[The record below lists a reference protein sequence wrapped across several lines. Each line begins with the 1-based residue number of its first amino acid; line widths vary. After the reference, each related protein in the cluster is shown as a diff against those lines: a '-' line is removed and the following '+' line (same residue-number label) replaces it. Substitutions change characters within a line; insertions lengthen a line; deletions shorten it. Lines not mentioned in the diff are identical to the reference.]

1 MDSGMRVPHTV
12 DRRETAIS
20 GALPAGPHAQQSWSR
35 YWDGNAGKAPEQAI
49 SEGRFGPVLRRHWE
63 AVFKNSAAFPE
74 NGRMLDLACGA
85 GVVGRLARDRVGGG
99 IDIVGVDLSSAA
111 ARQAETGLVGN
122 IALLPFGPGCFDRI
136 VSQFGIEYAGLPAF
150 REAARVLTPA
160 GQFSAVVHVKHG
172 AIWRENATCL
182 DIVQRTMDAGILHK
196 CRLRLQTGYKLDR
209 GAAAPAAFDRRT
221 AAFEAAARAVL
232 VALRD
237 AADCAAKAY
246 IGQLLPDLFD
256 IVSRRQNYAPEQL
269 QDWMNGQEHTL
280 EAYAFR
286 MNAMLDAS
294 MSVEE
299 VREAAGILSAAG
311 DSKVAIDALSL
322 GNHPDPAAWTV
333 RVCRGRKLRARH

>member
-237 AADCAAKAY
+237 AADCAAKRY
-246 IGQLLPDLFD
+246 RP
-256 IVSRRQNYAPEQL
+256 APAGSVRYRFAPAEL
-269 QDWMNGQEHTL
+269 RTGATRGLDDRTR
-280 EAYAFR
+280 AYAGGLCVPHER
-286 MNAMLDAS
+286 DARCVDECRRGS
-294 MSVEE
+294 RSG
-299 VREAAGILSAAG
+299 R
-311 DSKVAIDALSL
+311 
-322 GNHPDPAAWTV
+322 DPV
-333 RVCRGRKLRARH
+333 GRRGQQGCNRRAVTG